1 MKQLIMSS
9 LTIMLVTLGWSGGS
23 VGEQGPAPLG
33 ELRIVD
39 KSPVNWISM
48 TFNVFEHLMEADVG
62 GKLVP
67 RLATGWRW
75 LNDRTLEATL
85 RHGVTFHN
93 GEVFDAEVVKL
104 NWDEQSQLQQPH
116 TIGAALN
123 FKPGSRLEIV
133 DPYTVRFVFPEP
145 DGGALA
151 KISIMHMANRQFYRD
166 VGWGTEHW

>member
-1 MKQLIMSS
+1 MKQLVVG
-9 LTIMLVTLGWSGGS
+9 LAIMLVSLGWGRCGFGQEVPS
-23 VGEQGPAPLG
+23 PRG

-48 TFNVFEHLMEADVG
+48 TFNVFEHLVEADPQG
-62 GKLVP
+62 QMVP
-67 RLATGWRW
+67 RLATDWRW
-75 LNDRTLEATL
+75 IDDRTLEIKL
-85 RHGVTFHN
+85 RPGVKFHN
-93 GEVFDAEVVKL
+93 GEIFDADIVKL
-104 NWDEQSQLQQPH
+104 NWDEQSRLQQPH

-123 FKPGSRLEIV
+123 FKPGSRLQII
-133 DPYTVRFVFPEP
+133 DPHTVRFVFPQP